1 MTESTSS
8 LTSLRRYGI
17 VLRRQWWLVALVTVL
32 ALLVSVLYVQRKPS
46 VYAAQMKIV
55 VGQGQALFVPNVSNA
70 VQPFTQT
77 MTDLIQS
84 NVVAAET
91 ISRLHLDMTPS
102 ALIGHLSVTSPP
114 EASVLQV
121 TYEDTDRPQ
130 CQLILATVG
139 QVFTELVD
147 KRLGGSSKTKSSTEA
162 QANGSEPVSATV
174 FDPAHLLPERVA
186 PKTTRTYVIAVVL
199 GLIAAILLAFL
210 RDALTN
216 RIRTEDE
223 AREAYEAP
231 VIGALP
237 PGAIGATPAQVG
249 VMPPKLSAR
258 LSESLEVLAATLR
271 FAGGHAEQGIILV
284 TSAQPE
290 EGKSTLTAQIS
301 ATLAQ
306 SGHSAIAVDAD
317 LRRAGLGRFF
327 SAEAGMPG
335 LADVLAG
342 ESRLADVLIAANQ
355 ELATR
360 DPALTL
366 RRGAT
371 RRAASA
377 APPLATGADLMYL
390 SAGTREHNPAQVLSL
405 GSCAEVM
412 AQLREIA
419 DYIVIDTPPLL
430 LSGDAFPLVQ
440 LADIV
445 IVACRERAST
455 RDHAHALSQRL
466 AGLGIK
472 AFSVVLTEASSAQQ
486 KTYGYGY

>member
-91 ISRLHLDMTPS
+91 IGRLHLHMTPS
-102 ALIGHLSVTSPP
+102 ALISHLSVTSPP

-121 TYEDTDRPQ
+121 TYEDTNRPQ
-130 CQLILATVG
+130 TQLILATVG

-147 KRLGGSSKTKSSTEA
+147 KQLGGASKTKSSANGEA

-174 FDPAHLLPERVA
+174 FDPAHLLPESVA
-186 PKTTRTYVIAVVL
+186 PKTTRTYVIALAL
-199 GLIAAILLAFL
+199 GLVAGILLALL

-216 RIRTEDE
+216 RIRTEEE
-223 AREAYEAP
+223 AREAYQAP

-237 PGAIGATPAQVG
+237 PGAIGATPSQLG

-258 LSESLEVLAATLR
+258 VSESLEVLAATLR
-271 FAGGHAEQGIILV
+271 FAGGHAEQGIILI
-284 TSAQPE
+284 TSAEPE

-327 SAEAGMPG
+327 GAEPGMPG

-342 ESRLADVLIAANQ
+342 ESRLADVLISANQ
-355 ELATR
+355 ELAAR
-360 DPALTL
+360 DPALAL
-366 RRGAT
+366 RRGA
-371 RRAASA
+371 RGGADIQ
-377 APPLATGADLMYL
+377 APPMGAELMFL
-390 SAGTREHNPAQVLSL
+390 SAGGREHNPAKVLSL
-405 GSCAEVM
+405 GGCAEVT

-419 DYIVIDTPPLL
+419 DYVVIDTPPLL

-445 IVACRERAST
+445 IVACRERTST
-455 RDHAHALSQRL
+455 RDHAYALSQRL
-466 AGLGIK
+466 SDLGIK
-472 AFSVVLTEASSAQQ
+472 EFSVVLTEASSAQQ